1 MYIIVKSFNKSLI
14 NKFCSNLINTSKK
27 FNIDFSGIVNMP
39 KKQKIFTMLKSPHV
53 HSKSKD
59 QFKIIIYK
67 RLIKLPSFF
76 VSKIKLIK
84 FRDFITANLP
94 IGVSVEFHFNK

>member
-14 NKFCSNLINTSKK
+14 NKFCSNLINKSKK
-27 FNIDFSGIVNMP
+27 FNIGFSGIVNMP

-59 QFKIIIYK
+59 QFKVVIYK
-67 RLIKLPSFF
+67 RLFRFPLFF
-76 VSKIKLIK
+76 VSNVKVIN
-84 FRDFITANLP
+84 FRKFITENLP
-94 IGVSVEFHFNK
+94 VGISVEFYFN